1 MREDED
7 DGFYNKMFKVDIIF
21 KNGRLM
27 TSGWGNTRKMAER
40 NASIHGLK
48 WLGKSVNSEWY

>member
-40 NASIHGLK
+40 NASIHGLQ
-48 WLGKSVNSEWY
+48 WLGKSVNSE